1 MLGLACG
8 DQVTSDMFYAICYL
22 AVPSGQLYL
31 MIITYTILRPIDYS
45 VLYSIDQFWVFFNSS
60 VHSVPGALADDAVID
75 EEESVDDMSVEDES
89 EETVTIRGGGDS
101 ATDEGEERVPPTQVW
116 SWI

>member
-1 MLGLACG
+1 MFIQYCTVFISLCLG
-8 DQVTSDMFYAICYL
+8 Y
-22 AVPSGQLYL
+22 
-31 MIITYTILRPIDYS
+31 
-45 VLYSIDQFWVFFNSS
+45 FFNSS

-101 ATDEGEERVPPTQVW
+101 ATDEGEDRVPPTQVW
-116 SWI
+116 SLDIAQVL